1 MIVVGPGDYRQWDL
15 HISSGEWTVDLMLPT
30 GRFYHFAYVVDDV
43 RETMA
48 VMEEA
53 FGIRWAKV
61 LEGSRGP
68 VHHHQLG
75 VLDVPTVIA
84 FSMDGPPHIEL
95 IERRPGTLWDVPGTG
110 LHHAGLW
117 VSDVASASDRLAG
130 LGMPLIA
137 HGTRPDGSMGRN
149 AFHED
154 GSGALV
160 EILAESL
167 QEPFRVWMSGG
178 DLVVDP
184 DS

>member
-1 MIVVGPGDYRQWDL
+1 M
-15 HISSGEWTVDLMLPT
+15 DLMLPT

-48 VMEEA
+48 AMETA
-53 FGIRWAKV
+53 FGLHWAKV

-68 VHHHQLG
+68 VHHHRLG
-75 VLDVPTVIA
+75 MLDVPTVIA

-117 VSDVASASDRLAG
+117 VDDVVSASERLTA

-137 HGTRPDGSMGRN
+137 HGARPDGSIGRT
-149 AFHED
+149 AFHD
-154 GSGALV
+154 NGTGSLV
-160 EILAESL
+160 EILDECL
-167 QEPFRVWMSGG
+167 REPFRVWMSGG
-178 DLVVDP
+178 DLVIEP
-184 DS
+184 DE